1 MRVSANNIVLERG
14 ILTSTYKEE
23 IRHNVRMM
31 KKASLYTIKN
41 KIKERTASFY
51 SETGT
56 VLKVSMFALALVFII
71 F

>member
-1 MRVSANNIVLERG
+1 MRITVNNIVLERG

-23 IRHNVRMM
+23 IRYNVRRI
-31 KKASLYTIKN
+31 KNASLYRIKN
-41 KIKERTASFY
+41 KIKERSASFY

-56 VLKVSMFALALVFII
+56 VLKVSIFAIALVFII